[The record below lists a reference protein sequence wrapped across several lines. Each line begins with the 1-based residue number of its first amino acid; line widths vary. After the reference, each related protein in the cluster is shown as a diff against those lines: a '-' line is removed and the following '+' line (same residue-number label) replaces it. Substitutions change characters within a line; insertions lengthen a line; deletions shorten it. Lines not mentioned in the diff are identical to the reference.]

1 MQAPVLHSPCSRI
14 SSHIQASSGRSIH
27 ALHFRFVEQHNGPI
41 HSRHTTQCD
50 ATSQLA
56 PAAASTSASVP
67 VVTILHQS
75 KPAAKWGRGGST
87 STRPQESKRGK
98 EGASGGGGKGDDDEE
113 EEKWGILDWS
123 RFEGWDVP
131 WGGAATAGGMALWFG
146 SFVAVGFLVV
156 PGIYGALG
164 IKLSELQDKSQYVLV
179 TQATAT
185 LVGLSV
191 IRLVTAGPMKEAGEP
206 QSKKDKLF
214 NYSLA
219 EPFRK
224 PYGWATWGL
233 LGLALAPVLV
243 GVLATLLSTVGYED
257 AVGGRGTVDGVAGMI
272 QLDVPTYLSLLSIT
286 GVLAPLLEET
296 VFRGF
301 LLTSLTKW
309 LPTWAAL
316 VLSSLA
322 FGLCHLSL
330 RDLPVL
336 TALGMLLGSTYVR
349 SRNLLSPILIHGV
362 WNSAVLTFLFVLAQS
377 GIDLNQAISELR

>member
-164 IKLSELQDKSQYVLV
+164 ATIKLSGDTQRFGWIDLCHGIKLSELQDKSQYVLV
-179 TQATAT
+179 TQVGAQVLATAT

-272 QLDVPTYLSLLSIT
+272 QVVCISK
-286 GVLAPLLEET
+286 APLGGPT
-296 VFRGF
+296 NPGG
-301 LLTSLTKW
+301 SLIPYE
-309 LPTWAAL
+309 LYGL
-316 VLSSLA
+316 VKGA
-322 FGLCHLSL
+322 KCF
-330 RDLPVL
+330 
-336 TALGMLLGSTYVR
+336 
-349 SRNLLSPILIHGV
+349 
-362 WNSAVLTFLFVLAQS
+362 FKEAQER
-377 GIDLNQAISELR
+377 LK